1 MADFMRTAT
10 ESCGGR
16 EDKNAGKHAALCI
29 ARLGSASVVCLQRGA
44 DQPWDFVVLGEFL
57 AFSSCTLRPSR
68 TLCAGGT
75 PGLNEEAPNSSNFEC
90 VRWGAEYQLWG

>member
-68 TLCAGGT
+68 TLCAGGM
-75 PGLNEEAPNSSNFEC
+75 PPAEAS
-90 VRWGAEYQLWG
+90 